1 MAGAPGLA
9 SRRRDGPVTERQR
22 GGPRP
27 TGVKRPLLRS
37 LGLVSVLFA
46 GLVVLPSA
54 PAWACSCASPT
65 TAGSVGRAD
74 VVLRGTLEDVD
85 RSPGLND
92 PSSGAAAVSYRFAV
106 SEVFRGAASATTWV
120 GSAADGASC
129 GLEGLQPGRE
139 YVVFAQEHGEQLWA
153 GLCDGTAIAA
163 SGLVADVEAV
173 TGSGHE
179 PVQPGAVGR
188 AAPLPGATSGPNGTA
203 WRVPLVGGGAL
214 ALVLTGLLVGV
225 VLRGRRRG

>member
-1 MAGAPGLA
+1 
-9 SRRRDGPVTERQR
+9 
-22 GGPRP
+22 
-27 TGVKRPLLRS
+27 VKRALLVVPLM
-37 LGLVSVLFA
+37 FA
-46 GLVVLPSA
+46 ALLVLPST

-65 TAGSVGRAD
+65 TAQSVARAD

-85 RSPGLND
+85 ESPGLND
-92 PSSGAAAVSYRFAV
+92 PSSGASAVSYRFAV

-120 GSAADGASC
+120 GSAANGASC

-139 YVVFAQEHGEQLWA
+139 YVVFAQARAERLWA
-153 GLCDGTAIAA
+153 GLCDGTALAA

-188 AAPLPGATSGPNGTA
+188 AAPLPGASSGPNDTV
-203 WRVPLVGGGAL
+203 WRVPLVGGGLLAL
-214 ALVLTGLLVGV
+214 ALAALLVGV
-225 VLRGRRRG
+225 VIRGRRRG